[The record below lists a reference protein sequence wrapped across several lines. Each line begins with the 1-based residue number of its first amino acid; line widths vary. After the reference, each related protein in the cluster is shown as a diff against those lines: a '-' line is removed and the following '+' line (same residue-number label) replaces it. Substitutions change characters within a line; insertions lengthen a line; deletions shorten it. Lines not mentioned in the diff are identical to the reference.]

1 MGAYEEDTLG
11 AALAGQLTVFSLI
24 GHLKA
29 KGILSKAETIA
40 IYEHT
45 LTALESYPRDDPA
58 VRVAR
63 KLLDQMAQIA
73 AKAPKGVQER

>member
-1 MGAYEEDTLG
+1 MGTYEEETLG
-11 AALAGQLTVFSLI
+11 AALAGELAVFSLI

-40 IYEHT
+40 IYEET
-45 LTALESYPRDDPA
+45 LTALELYPHDDPA

-63 KLLDQMAQIA
+63 KILDQMAQIA
-73 AKAPKGVQER
+73 AKAPKGAQER